1 MKFPVLT
8 AAAAGLA
15 SAASLPSSFQELEAD
30 VASVAARAVANYI
43 QRDLPNA
50 PDGYTPTNVTCPSP
64 RPTIREANAL
74 STNETDWLEIRRNV
88 TLAPMK
94 DLLTRLN
101 LTGFDTT
108 SYIDA
113 HSSNISNIPN
123 IAIAAS
129 GGGYRA
135 LTNGAGG
142 LKAFDS
148 RVTNTTNAGQLG
160 GLLQSATYVAGLSGG
175 SWLVGSM
182 FVNNF
187 SSIAELQA
195 SNKVWNFDK
204 SLLEGPDYD
213 DIQIVSTVE
222 YWKDI
227 TEQVAGKADAGF
239 NTSFTDYWG
248 RALSYQL
255 VNSSDEDGGPSYTW
269 SSIALMDDF
278 KAGAYPMP
286 LVVAD
291 GRNPNEYII
300 TDNATVYEVNPWEFG
315 SFDPTVYAFAPLQ
328 YLGSRFVNGTV
339 ADNASCVRG
348 FDNAGFI
355 MGSSSTLFN
364 EFLLDINTTS
374 IPTILKEAL
383 TDILDDL
390 GERNDD
396 IAIYSPNPFYD
407 YRDSSET
414 YATTKDLNVV
424 DGGEDGENIPLQ
436 PLIQPERAVD
446 VIFAIDSS
454 ADTDYYWPNGTSLV
468 ATYERSLD
476 RTGIANGTAFPAI
489 PDQNTFVN
497 LGLNSRPSF
506 FGCDPKN
513 ISGKA
518 PLVIYL
524 PNSPYTYDS
533 NFSTFTLTYTD
544 EERDSVITN
553 GWNVVTRGNGTVDEN
568 FPQCVACAILQR
580 STYRTNT
587 SLPTICTT
595 CFTDYCWNGTLNST
609 DPREYNPSILI
620 ASSGA
625 LKTVADYSVV
635 VLASVLALFWAL

>member
-1 MKFPVLT
+1 MKLPLL
-8 AAAAGLA
+8 AAATAGLA
-15 SAASLPSSFQELEAD
+15 SAISVPVSVREAEAKAEAEI
-30 VASVAARAVANYI
+30 ASVAAELIVRA
-43 QRDLPNA
+43 LPNS
-50 PDGYTPTNVTCPSP
+50 PDGYTPTNVTCPST
-64 RPTIREANAL
+64 RPSIREGTSL
-74 STNETDWLEIRRNV
+74 STNETEWLKVRRNV
-88 TLAPMK
+88 TIDPMK
-94 DLLTRLN
+94 DLLSRLN
-101 LTGFDTT
+101 LTDFDTT
-108 SYIDA
+108 SYINE

-148 RVTNTTNAGQLG
+148 RTENATNAGQLG

-187 SSIAELQA
+187 SSIGELQA
-195 SNKVWNFDK
+195 SEKVWHFDK
-204 SLLEGPDYD
+204 SLLVGPDFD
-213 DIQIVSTVE
+213 HIQIVSTVE

-227 TEQVAGKADAGF
+227 TEEVDGKANAGF

-255 VNSSDEDGGPSYTW
+255 VNASGDDGGPSYTW

-278 KAGAYPMP
+278 QAGQYPMP

-291 GRNPNEYII
+291 GRNPNEVII
-300 TDNATVYEVNPWEFG
+300 ETNATVYEFNPWEFG
-315 SFDPTVYAFAPLQ
+315 SWDPSVYAFVPLE
-328 YLGSRFVNGTV
+328 YIGSRFENGTIPE
-339 ADNASCVRG
+339 NGTCVRG
-348 FDNAGFI
+348 FDNVGFV

-364 EFLLDINTTS
+364 EFLLDINSTS
-374 IPTILKEAL
+374 IPTILKEAFS
-383 TDILDDL
+383 DILEDL

-396 IAIYSPNPFYD
+396 IAVYSPNPFYD
-407 YRDSSET
+407 YRDSSEA
-414 YATTKDLNVV
+414 YATTADLTVV

-468 ATYERSLD
+468 ATYERSLV
-476 RTGIANGTAFPAI
+476 GNVANGTAFPAI

-497 LGLNSRPSF
+497 LGLNSRPTF

-513 ISGKA
+513 ISGTA

-533 NFSTFTLTYTD
+533 NFSTFTLTYSD

-568 FPQCVACAILQR
+568 FPACVACAILQR
-580 STYRTNT
+580 STDRTNT
-587 SLPTICTT
+587 TLPSTCTT
-595 CFTDYCWNGTLNST
+595 CFTDYCWNGTTNST

-620 ASSGA
+620 ATSGA
-625 LKTVADYSVV
+625 LQTMADYSVV
-635 VLASVLALFWAL
+635 VLSAMFAVFMAL